1 MKLNTNTATALGVS
15 SVVLLAVCVV
25 CVVCATSKPV
35 LTEQKGLRHM
45 KVLTNQPSEALIVP
59 LWWDAAEDAFMIEVK
74 LGQSW
79 VACVFDTGCSSASAK
94 GSTCHWTHCSEA
106 NDVCAVESCPG
117 VGGKYVP
124 AEDAVVDIYSDPRLT
139 LGSQSSTG
147 AVYVETVSFFDYRP
161 SCAALAAA
169 PQRFESAVGFY
180 SAAAPA
186 GLPLR
191 RFPGCRVR
199 RVTSITGGTSS
210 NIFGMARAKS
220 GRGGSSSLLES
231 MAVGGVWSMY
241 LGAESGF
248 FSLSAM
254 RCWGTPLYVPLVS
267 PYTFRRFA
275 THFYTV
281 GIAAVEVGTQD
292 GHFVPVVAST
302 PKYLVLDTGTANT
315 YGSLQF
321 GDALAAAG
329 FDSSVHHL
337 RLILDT
343 SGKHSSGVAI
353 TLEPQQLR
361 SLCVSVHNVLP
372 AFQTLFGRDDVL
384 LMGARCLRGLYLEF
398 DVHRSRLG
406 IASN

>member
-1 MKLNTNTATALGVS
+1 MQLNKNTATVVGVVC
-15 SVVLLAVCVV
+15 VVLLAVCVV
-25 CVVCATSKPV
+25 AVVCVTAKPV
-35 LTEQKGLRHM
+35 LTEQKGLHHM
-45 KVLTNQPSEALIVP
+45 KVLTTRPSEALIVP

-139 LGSQSSTG
+139 LGSQSSAG
-147 AVYVETVSFFDYRP
+147 AVYVETVSLFDYRP

-169 PQRFESAVGFY
+169 PRQFESALGFY

-191 RFPGCRVR
+191 AFPGCRVR

-220 GRGGSSSLLES
+220 GRGGGSSLLKS

-241 LGAESGF
+241 LGTDSGF
-248 FSLSAM
+248 FSLSTM
-254 RCWGTPLYVPLVS
+254 RCWGTPMYVPLLS
-267 PYTFRRFA
+267 PHAFRRFS

-281 GIAAVEVGTQD
+281 GIAAVEVGTRE

-321 GDALAAAG
+321 GGALAAAG
-329 FDSSVHHL
+329 FDASVHHL
-337 RLILDT
+337 RLLL
-343 SGKHSSGVAI
+343 GSGVAI
-353 TLEPQQLR
+353 TLEPLQLR
-361 SLCVSVHNVLP
+361 SLCVSAHNVLP

-384 LMGARCLRGLYLEF
+384 LLGARCLRGLYLEF